1 MVSYWTGILSLKNP
15 PRNHQK
21 RIKSMERTR
30 TWGIYKIE
38 IDMQLPK
45 IRVLEGVK
53 ICTEQRKYLKEL
65 GLNRSKY

>member
-1 MVSYWTGILSLKNP
+1 MASYWTGILNLKNP

-21 RIKSMERTR
+21 RIKYMERTR
-30 TWGIYKIE
+30 AWGIYKTE

-53 ICTEQRKYLKEL
+53 ILTEQRKYLKEL